1 MLQYPMFAAVLLQ
14 GLTCLRIHLA
24 SMYPL
29 LVVMC
34 LCPHPIKTQYHTT
47 NIKIVL
53 HKINFL
59 LLLFSNIL
67 LFNSLKMRK
76 KMEFFI
82 LFVNYII
89 TLHNFSLCFIL
100 VSSFGYHSKFYWW
113 SVIATVCFCTS
124 LQVSWFLYT

>member
-1 MLQYPMFAAVLLQ
+1 MFAAVLLQ

-53 HKINFL
+53 HKINSL

-67 LFNSLKMRK
+67 FFNSLKMRK
-76 KMEFFI
+76 NRISYSFCKLYI
-82 LFVNYII
+82 LLRYII
-89 TLHNFSLCFIL
+89 FPYVL
-100 VSSFGYHSKFYWW
+100 
-113 SVIATVCFCTS
+113 
-124 LQVSWFLYT
+124 FLYLLLGITQNFIDGP